1 MPAFYTYD
9 RTVKQESAGKYK
21 SIPTPNA
28 TAFHPNAPKPLV
40 KALEPHIP
48 QGIQKIPPPKGMSD
62 DSFGQV
68 TASFVH
74 KTIRATPFN
83 NKLKGNPKEQFKLPS
98 FGKVG
103 KQSTDT
109 VSTFANR
116 VKRVIEYLRALQ
128 RPDMEDIF
136 KSLMALYVSDRLPNK
151 KELEQIDAVEKLI
164 FQYNIVPPP
173 APLRV
178 EIPPEPQYSPIEDAS
193 PIQIDLVDTI
203 RPLNIETSP
212 SAQTAQTV
220 PTAEPITPH
229 HSQLRPEFVLPLKGR
244 KEVRTLGPLLDDL
257 RETLGSSDDSDLES
271 DAPFRESMLEVF
283 SAEEEVSSA
292 EEKYEPYELK
302 VPGLDQEVV
311 AKIQEHL
318 SQRKKNPRIPGVS
331 KEQLAIFYEYK
342 IEKFREKHGRLPTT
356 AEAKLA
362 KIPYHR
368 LKSYSERT

>member
-1 MPAFYTYD
+1 MPAVYTYD
-9 RTVKQESAGKYK
+9 RTTPQESAGKY
-21 SIPTPNA
+21 SGRPTPNV
-28 TAFHPNAPKPLV
+28 TAFNSSAPKPLV
-40 KALEPHIP
+40 KVLEPHIP
-48 QGIQKIPPPKGMSD
+48 QGIQKIPPPHNRD

-83 NKLKGNPKEQFKLPS
+83 NKLKGNPKEQFKSPS
-98 FGKVG
+98 YGKVG

-136 KSLMALYVSDRLPNK
+136 KSLIALYVSDRLPNK

-178 EIPPEPQYSPIEDAS
+178 NIPPEPQYSPMENATPVPS

-212 SAQTAQTV
+212 SAQTI

-229 HSQLRPEFVLPLKGR
+229 YSQLRPEFILPLKGK
-244 KEVRTLGPLLDDL
+244 KEVITLGPLLDDL
-257 RETLGSSDDSDLES
+257 RETLGSSDDSDLGS
-271 DAPFRESMLEVF
+271 DAPFRERMLEVF
-283 SAEEEVSSA
+283 SAGEEVSSA
-292 EEKYEPYELK
+292 EEKYEPFELK

-318 SQRKKNPRIPGVS
+318 SKHKKNPRISGVS
-331 KEQLAIFYEYK
+331 KEQLATFYEYK
-342 IEKFREKHGRLPTT
+342 IEKFIEKHGRLPTT
-356 AEAKLA
+356 TEARRA
-362 KIPYHR
+362 KIPYNR